1 MELSQSLTQ
10 TARTETASA
19 RRSPALT
26 SDFDTFL
33 KMLTTQMQ
41 NQDPLN
47 PMESTDFAVQLA
59 TFSGVEQQVLTN
71 DLLKDLNGQFTLM
84 GMSQLSAWVGKEAR
98 TSSDVWYDG
107 RAIPIIPQPAVLADN
122 LVLTIRDAE
131 GTLVARE
138 DVPLSRADY
147 LWLGAD
153 AAGNPL
159 PEGCY
164 SLSLE
169 SRIGPEVIRTDPVES
184 FAPIRE
190 ARRSGDDIILVLR
203 GGIEVKAAEVTALRG

>member
-1 MELSQSLTQ
+1 VELSQSLTQ

-98 TSSDVWYDG
+98 TNSDVWYDG
-107 RAIPIIPQPAVLADN
+107 RAIPIIPSQRFW
-122 LVLTIRDAE
+122 LTISSSPSGMRK
-131 GTLVARE
+131 
-138 DVPLSRADY
+138 VPSSRARMCRSPGQIIFG
-147 LWLGAD
+147 L
-153 AAGNPL
+153 
-159 PEGCY
+159 
-164 SLSLE
+164 
-169 SRIGPEVIRTDPVES
+169 
-184 FAPIRE
+184 APM
-190 ARRSGDDIILVLR
+190 RRAIPCP
-203 GGIEVKAAEVTALRG
+203 KAVTASALKVGSVQR

>member
-1 MELSQSLTQ
+1 MELSPSLSQ
-10 TARTETASA
+10 TTRPEAASA
-19 RRSPALT
+19 RQPSALT

-71 DLLKDLNGQFTLM
+71 DLLEDMNGQFTLM

-98 TSSDVWYDG
+98 TTSDVWFDG
-107 RAIPIIPQPAVLADN
+107 RAIPIVPQPAALADN
-122 LVLTIRDAE
+122 LVLVVRDAN
-131 GTLVARE
+131 GDVVSRE
-138 DVPLSRADY
+138 DVPLSGADY
-147 LWLGAD
+147 LWLGGD

-159 PEGCY
+159 PQGRY

-169 SRIGPEVIRTDPVES
+169 SRIGAEVIRTDPVES
-184 FAPIRE
+184 YAPIRE
-190 ARRSGDDIILVLR
+190 ARRSRDDIILVLR
-203 GGIEVKAAEVTALRG
+203 GGIEVKADEVTALRG